1 MDKNKH
7 LYLQMFKQY
16 PDIMSIKQLQ
26 DALHIGRAK
35 AYQLIRDNHI
45 KYIRIGKKIRIP
57 KIYLIEFVCSQ
68 DDAS

>member
-1 MDKNKH
+1 MDKSRPFQ
-7 LYLQMFKQY
+7 QMFKNY
-16 PDIMSIKQLQ
+16 PDIMSVEQLQ
-26 DALHIGRAK
+26 NALHIGRAK
-35 AYQLIRDNHI
+35 AYQLIRDNRI